1 MEKLQSFVVRMYRK
15 YKEFILYVIF
25 GALTTVV
32 NYVLYFG
39 FNAVFTFDKGYLISQ
54 GIAWVGAVV
63 FAFITNYE
71 FVFEKNTT
79 DSLGRQVISFF
90 SCRLASGIMETLLIY
105 IAVEVLQWNENITK
119 IPVSVFVVLLN
130 YVFSKLFVFRSGGKR
145 SDEIEKNRANAK
157 SQK

>member
-15 YKEFILYVIF
+15 YKEFILYGIF

-63 FAFITNYE
+63 FAFITCSRRTQPTVWDVRLY
-71 FVFEKNTT
+71 
-79 DSLGRQVISFF
+79 LFF
-90 SCRLASGIMETLLIY
+90 PVALLP
-105 IAVEVLQWNENITK
+105 VLWRR
-119 IPVSVFVVLLN
+119 F
-130 YVFSKLFVFRSGGKR
+130 
-145 SDEIEKNRANAK
+145 
-157 SQK
+157 

>member
-1 MEKLQSFVVRMYRK
+1 
-15 YKEFILYVIF
+15 
-25 GALTTVV
+25 
-32 NYVLYFG
+32 
-39 FNAVFTFDKGYLISQ
+39 
-54 GIAWVGAVV
+54 
-63 FAFITNYE
+63 
-71 FVFEKNTT
+71 
-79 DSLGRQVISFF
+79 
-90 SCRLASGIMETLLIY
+90 METLLIY